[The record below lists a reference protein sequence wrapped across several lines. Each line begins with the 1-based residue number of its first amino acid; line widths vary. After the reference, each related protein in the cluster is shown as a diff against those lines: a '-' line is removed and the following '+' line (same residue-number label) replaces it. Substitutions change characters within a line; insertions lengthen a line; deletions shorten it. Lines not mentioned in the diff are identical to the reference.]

1 MEPTLEDRIRERA
14 YFLSQSGGG
23 AGDGAHFWLIAERE
37 VLAAMESALASPLAE
52 AIQSVETENQTAVLQ
67 ATETAQQP
75 ATEPKKTA
83 HKARPPPRARRRSAA
98 SPAAAA
104 ESPAAKSAIHA
115 NQVRDQDACSRRG
128 AVRPRSCA
136 AGTSLQSF

>member
-1 MEPTLEDRIRERA
+1 MKLTLEDRIREHA

-23 AGDGAHFWLIAERE
+23 AGDGSHFWLIAERE

-75 ATEPKKTA
+75 ATELKETA
-83 HKARPPPRARRRSAA
+83 RKPRAAAKGSAKISA
-98 SPAAAA
+98 PPAVT
-104 ESPAAKSAIHA
+104 ESSAVKSAIVTPFKSA
-115 NQVRDQDACSRRG
+115 TRTRTRA
-128 AVRPRSCA
+128 AVR
-136 AGTSLQSF
+136 

>member
-52 AIQSVETENQTAVLQ
+52 AIQSVETENQPDVLQ
-67 ATETAQQP
+67 ATETAQQRE
-75 ATEPKKTA
+75 AESKNTA
-83 HKARPPPRARRRSAA
+83 HKAQIAAKGSTKSAMAA
-98 SPAAAA
+98 SPAAAV
-104 ESPAAKSAIHA
+104 ESPAAKPAITPTKSATKTRA
-115 NQVRDQDACSRRG
+115 R
-128 AVRPRSCA
+128 A
-136 AGTSLQSF
+136 AR

>member
-14 YFLSQSGGG
+14 SFLSQSGGG
-23 AGDGAHFWLIAERE
+23 AGDGTHFWLIAERE

-75 ATEPKKTA
+75 AADQPKRAA
-83 HKARPPPRARRRSAA
+83 HKPRAAAKDSTKSAKA

-104 ESPAAKSAIHA
+104 ESPAAKSAITPTKPA
-115 NQVRDQDACSRRG
+115 TKTRAR
-128 AVRPRSCA
+128 A
-136 AGTSLQSF
+136 AR